1 MKIITRYVLLELLQ
15 VFLVALAALTL
26 FMLVVGLVGK
36 IGAGKSTV
44 ARLLAAKGAD
54 VIDADR
60 IAHEQFAD
68 EDVRRAI
75 TARFGDGV
83 LAVDG
88 GIDRAA
94 LALLVF
100 GPTAAH
106 EAALRDLEAIVHPRV
121 RRRIAAD
128 LERLRRADATGSKVA
143 ATSRA
148 ATTVM
153 SAGIVALRALP
164 QTSAE
169 NSRSLVKTATWSSA
183 CTPASVRLDPRT
195 STSSPDTSR
204 TAAVTFPCTVCR
216 SGWICQPE

>member
-1 MKIITRYVLLELLQ
+1 MTV
-15 VFLVALAALTL
+15 
-26 FMLVVGLVGK
+26 MLVVGLVGK

-121 RRRIAAD
+121 RRRIEAELD
-128 LERLRRADATGSKVA
+128 RLRRLPATGSGSRVA
-143 ATSRA
+143 VLDVPLLVRAGWAERCDRLLVVECDEAERRRRLAARGWNAEQQAAREAAWTRGSTLPADLGSKILRVDASRDPPY
-148 ATTVM
+148 TLQR
-153 SAGIVALRALP
+153 IDRI
-164 QTSAE
+164 
-169 NSRSLVKTATWSSA
+169 WSDLQR
-183 CTPASVRLDPRT
+183 P
-195 STSSPDTSR
+195 
-204 TAAVTFPCTVCR
+204 
-216 SGWICQPE
+216 

>member
-1 MKIITRYVLLELLQ
+1 MTV
-15 VFLVALAALTL
+15 
-26 FMLVVGLVGK
+26 MLVVGLVGK

-121 RRRIAAD
+121 RRRIEAELD
-128 LERLRRADATGSKVA
+128 RLRRLPATGSGSRVA
-143 ATSRA
+143 VLDVPLLVRAGWAERCDRLLVVECDEAERRRRLAARGWNAEQQAAREAAWTRGSTLPADLGSKILRVDASRDPPY
-148 ATTVM
+148 TLQR
-153 SAGIVALRALP
+153 IDWI
-164 QTSAE
+164 
-169 NSRSLVKTATWSSA
+169 WSDLQR
-183 CTPASVRLDPRT
+183 P
-195 STSSPDTSR
+195 
-204 TAAVTFPCTVCR
+204 
-216 SGWICQPE
+216 

>member
-1 MKIITRYVLLELLQ
+1 MTV
-15 VFLVALAALTL
+15 
-26 FMLVVGLVGK
+26 MLVVGLVGK

-68 EDVRRAI
+68 ADVRRAI
-75 TARFGDGV
+75 AARFGDGV

-94 LALLVF
+94 LARLVF

-121 RRRIAAD
+121 RWRIEAELD
-128 LERLRRADATGSKVA
+128 RLRRLPTTGRGSRVAVLDVPLLVRAGWAERCERLLVVECDEAERRRRLVARGWTAEQQAAREAAWNRGSALPAELGSKILRVDA
-143 ATSRA
+143 SR
-148 ATTVM
+148 
-153 SAGIVALRALP
+153 
-164 QTSAE
+164 
-169 NSRSLVKTATWSSA
+169 
-183 CTPASVRLDPRT
+183 DPTYTLQQIDRIWT
-195 STSSPDTSR
+195 DLQRP
-204 TAAVTFPCTVCR
+204 
-216 SGWICQPE
+216 